1 MNIKEI
7 REEFEDKLERL
18 EKIAIQ
24 LSNEDRVK
32 LVDDLLEEFMEKTGG
47 RKPDTNSLIRLS
59 NVILI
64 EDIKDRTPDK
74 VRLKEYPFLSDRQII
89 TRKKREHSLEEDTI
103 DFLHQKEVKKMDSA
117 FKKRT
122 QNKDE

>member
-1 MNIKEI
+1 MNIRLI
-7 REEFEDKLERL
+7 NAQLNDKIDRL
-18 EKIAIQ
+18 EDIAIT
-24 LSNEDRVK
+24 
-32 LVDDLLEEFMEKTGG
+32 LVTQERINLVSEIIETYIKETGG
-47 RKPDTNSLIRLS
+47 RKPDEKSLIRLS
-59 NVILI
+59 NIILI

-74 VRLKEYPFLSDRQII
+74 VRLKEYPFLSDRQVL
-89 TRKKREHSLEEDTI
+89 TRKKREYSLEEDTI